1 MQNFFVQYYYLPVI
15 PASVKI
21 ISGAAFAD
29 CKNLKKV
36 VFEGDRMDELSGCFQ
51 RCTALQSVTLPRN
64 VGKMTAEMFYGCTN
78 LTSVRLPDNLKELPQ
93 HTFMDCAKLTTVTVP
108 ASVTRMGNDV
118 FDGSGVVS
126 LDLSHVMEFDEFG
139 SIGCCA
145 NLKNLS
151 SYFYAIVKCA
161 RRMGTKANQSN

>member
-1 MQNFFVQYYYLPVI
+1 
-15 PASVKI
+15 
-21 ISGAAFAD
+21 
-29 CKNLKKV
+29 
-36 VFEGDRMDELSGCFQ
+36 
-51 RCTALQSVTLPRN
+51 
-64 VGKMTAEMFYGCTN
+64 
-78 LTSVRLPDNLKELPQ
+78 
-93 HTFMDCAKLTTVTVP
+93 MDCAKLTTVTVP